1 MHKGKL
7 LETMASISVV
17 NKAGEVVADG
27 VTPDRFM
34 AFKRQCGRGCAVVV
48 ELECGAEIFVD
59 TVKLLR
65 RLPRDA
71 VYKARL
77 LRRVA
82 APPEGLDAAGQSV
95 WVEA

>member
-1 MHKGKL
+1 
-7 LETMASISVV
+7 MATLTVV
-17 NKAGEVVADG
+17 NKSGDIVQEG

-34 AFKRQCGRGCAVVV
+34 AFKRQCGRGCAVLV

-65 RLPRDA
+65 RLPRGA
-71 VYKARL
+71 MYRARL

-82 APPEGLDAAGQSV
+82 APPEGLDGAGHVV